1 VPTLTFPL
9 SRIEGHAQVIV
20 EVQGGEVISAHFEAM
35 EFRGFE
41 YFVQGVPAEQM
52 VVIVPRICGVCS
64 TAHHVAAVKALED
77 AYGVTPPP
85 LALTI
90 RELLLLGQIVQ
101 NQATSLFIFT
111 MPDRL
116 GVASIF
122 QLAEDAAVGQA
133 FEPAS
138 AVGQAFEP
146 ASAVGQAFEPASVV
160 GQAFEPASAVGQ
172 AFEPASAVGQAF
184 EPASAVGQAF
194 QPAAVL
200 AVLATR
206 ALQVRKAGTDLITL
220 AGGQFI
226 HPVKAVVGG
235 VTGGIG
241 AEAAAAMRA
250 ELAEALPV
258 ACDLFDYYWEASLAM
273 GERIGTWGD
282 DAPACYIAAV
292 ADCCPNYYGDVLR
305 VMCPDGAVRERF
317 PARDFRSYLT
327 YERSETSYAG
337 QTSYQGQVMRA
348 NSLARINMARCMG
361 TPRAD
366 EYLARF
372 QQAFGQPAHAL
383 MLFDLARGIEL
394 VYALE
399 RALEILAG
407 PLDGEDTAVSYTPRD
422 GEGYGLVE
430 APRGPLIHHYRIEHG
445 LIAQAEFIIP
455 TVHNVLA
462 IERALRVAA
471 RRYVTAERVDMELER
486 AVGRVVRAFDPCIA
500 CATH

>member
-1 VPTLTFPL
+1 MPTLTFPL
-9 SRIEGHAQVIV
+9 SRIEGHAQVVI
-20 EVQGGEVISAHFEAM
+20 EVQAGEVVSARFQAM

-41 YFVQGVPAEQM
+41 YFVRGAPAEQM
-52 VVIVPRICGVCS
+52 PVITPRICGVCS

-77 AYGVTPPP
+77 AYGVAPPP
-85 LALTI
+85 LALRI

-101 NQATSLFIFT
+101 NQATSMFIFT

-122 QLAEDAAVGQA
+122 QIV
-133 FEPAS
+133 EPAES
-138 AVGQAFEP
+138 EEARTVT
-146 ASAVGQAFEPASVV
+146 
-160 GQAFEPASAVGQ
+160 
-172 AFEPASAVGQAF
+172 
-184 EPASAVGQAF
+184 
-194 QPAAVL
+194 
-200 AVLATR
+200 ATR
-206 ALQVRKAGTDLITL
+206 ALHVRKAGTDLITL

-235 VTGGIG
+235 VTSGV
-241 AEAAAAMRA
+241 APERAAAMRA
-250 ELAEALPV
+250 ELAEVLPI
-258 ACDLFDYYWEASLAM
+258 ACELFDYYWKMSLAM

-292 ADCCPNYYGDVLR
+292 ADCRPNYYGDVIR
-305 VMCPDGAVRERF
+305 VMCPDGVVRDSF

-327 YERSETSYAG
+327 HQESDYSYAG
-337 QTSYQGQVMRA
+337 QTSYEGEVIRA
-348 NSLARINMARCMG
+348 NSLARINMAHCMG

-366 EYLARF
+366 AYLARF
-372 QQAFGQPAHAL
+372 HEAFGQPAHAI

-399 RALEILAG
+399 RAVEILAE
-407 PLDGEDTAVSYTPRD
+407 PLDGGDTAVPYTPRD

-430 APRGPLIHHYRIEHG
+430 APRGPLIHHYRIENG
-445 LIAQAEFIIP
+445 LIARAEFIIP
-455 TVHNVLA
+455 TVHNMLA

-471 RRYVTAERVDMELER
+471 ERYITPERVDMELEH